1 MGIVLLDLQDNL
13 GQLNQHASSVIL
25 SMTLALI
32 LISMCHL
39 YPLNISLMSM
49 VSPPGAISWHQLGM
63 TALFSCGK
71 LAKSWTMVIV
81 SVTAFSFAT

>member
-1 MGIVLLDLQDNL
+1 MGIVSLNLQDNL
-13 GQLNQHASSVIL
+13 GGLNQHVSSVIL
-25 SMTLALI
+25 SMTSALI

-39 YPLNISLMSM
+39 YPLKISLMSM

-63 TALFSCGK
+63 MALFSCGM